1 MVSCSEHGF
10 NSGKMF
16 SRVGQLCD
24 SAEKQQIPITFIS
37 LCLCHSKADTF
48 KGAFG
53 LEGRKLIK
61 MMPSRATPY
70 ADNVLVIRDSAS
82 MVAWRRHLY
91 ALMPRDLPPVTF
103 QLPELSTEQNQTMSA
118 RVKRYEQDCGCTS
131 GSFFMSAAVVA
142 SVIIYF
148 RSGHR
153 VTDIGVGQA
162 ISLLGIAVFAA
173 FSGKLVGLIWARW
186 RLIWI
191 ASRLYHMVVSH
202 ASPNRC
208 PGLTSEG

>member
-1 MVSCSEHGF
+1 MPTMFWSSVTPRRWSHG
-10 NSGKMF
+10 G
-16 SRVGQLCD
+16 G
-24 SAEKQQIPITFIS
+24 I
-37 LCLCHSKADTF
+37 
-48 KGAFG
+48 
-53 LEGRKLIK
+53 
-61 MMPSRATPY
+61 
-70 ADNVLVIRDSAS
+70 
-82 MVAWRRHLY
+82 
-91 ALMPRDLPPVTF
+91 
-103 QLPELSTEQNQTMSA
+103 
-118 RVKRYEQDCGCTS
+118 CTL
-131 GSFFMSAAVVA
+131 VVA